1 VSKRALIT
9 GAAGFVGANLVR
21 RLVQDGHDVHV
32 VVHPESDLWRLEGLT
47 DDATLHRLDLEDRE
61 SVQQAVGRVQPD
73 WIFHAAAH
81 GAYPHQRDLRT
92 MIATNVVGTVNLVEA
107 AMAAGFESF
116 VHTGTSSEYGV
127 KDHGPTEDELPEPNS
142 HYAVTK
148 VAATLYCRHMARAH
162 GAGIRVLRLYSVYG
176 PWEEP
181 TRLMPRVAVRGLRGA
196 WPPMANPATARD
208 YVHADDVV
216 EAYLAAASVPDQEPG
231 AIYNIGTGVQTSLRD
246 VTEIA
251 RRQLSIAVEPT
262 WGSMPDRIW
271 DAGVWLAA
279 PSAARTSLGWSARLD
294 LATGFSSFVSW
305 LRERPALLRRYEQAG
320 AWTEEEATVWI
331 PR

>member
-1 VSKRALIT
+1 MKRAIVT
-9 GAAGFVGANLVR
+9 GAAGFVGANLAR
-21 RLVQDGHDVHV
+21 RLVTDGHEVHV
-32 VVHPESDLWRLEGLT
+32 LIHPESDLWRLEGLGMDT
-47 DDATLHRLDLEDRE
+47 TLHRVDLEDRD
-61 SVQQAVGRVQPD
+61 VVMRAVAQVRAD
-73 WIFHAAAH
+73 WIFHAAAY
-81 GAYPHQRDLRT
+81 GAYPFQTDLRR
-92 MIATNVVGTVNLVEA
+92 MIGTNLVGTVNLVEA
-107 AMAAGFESF
+107 ALAAGFDSF

-127 KDHGPTEDELPEPNS
+127 KDHGPVEDELPEPNS

-148 VAATLYCRHMARAH
+148 ASATLYCRHTARTND
-162 GAGIRVLRLYSVYG
+162 AGIRVLRLYSVYG

-181 TRLMPRVAVRGLRGA
+181 TRLMPRLVVEGLRGA

-208 YVHADDVV
+208 YVHTDDVV

-246 VTEIA
+246 VTDIA

-294 LATGFSSFVSW
+294 LVTGFSSFVSW

-320 AWTEEEATVWI
+320 ARKEEEATAWI